1 MILGT
6 VMVEIKGRKWCS
18 RAWVGKRHWAKAK
31 ARLGSVGEKGF
42 SHMTTLPK
50 VTGAYET
57 YCGNHL
63 AVDTYAKAL
72 CCIPL
77 SHRVLYVNNITLKL
91 EGKIN

>member
-1 MILGT
+1 M
-6 VMVEIKGRKWCS
+6 K
-18 RAWVGKRHWAKAK
+18 
-31 ARLGSVGEKGF
+31 
-42 SHMTTLPK
+42 TLPK